1 MAFFY
6 ILYFS
11 KVLRKPIFFI
21 ILSTFY
27 SILYYTLSIVSFYI
41 LYVFSRSVYFVLE
54 HSPQMS
60 QLQLFPFLYFLL
72 SVEGVASGIPA
83 YYFLPFSRSPAFAA
97 QLECCWLRNRP
108 AGPTSSSPNQTRA
121 WPASIALSLSLT
133 LALSLSLTLALSLS
147 LSLTL
152 YRLLPLFPYIAY
164 SHSPSL
170 PPSILSHAMLNVLPD
185 LWKDSIDRL
194 ALTG

>member
-1 MAFFY
+1 M
-6 ILYFS
+6 
-11 KVLRKPIFFI
+11 
-21 ILSTFY
+21 
-27 SILYYTLSIVSFYI
+27 SFYI
-41 LYVFSRSVYFVLE
+41 LYVFSGSVYFVLE

-83 YYFLPFSRSPAFAA
+83 YYFLPFSRSPVFAA

-108 AGPTSSSPNQTRA
+108 AGPTSSSLNQTRA

-133 LALSLSLTLALSLS
+133 LALSLSLSLPPSTDYSLS
-147 LSLTL
+147 FPLSLTL
-152 YRLLPLFPYIAY
+152 TRHL
-164 SHSPSL
+164 SL

-185 LWKDSIDRL
+185 LRKDSI
-194 ALTG
+194 